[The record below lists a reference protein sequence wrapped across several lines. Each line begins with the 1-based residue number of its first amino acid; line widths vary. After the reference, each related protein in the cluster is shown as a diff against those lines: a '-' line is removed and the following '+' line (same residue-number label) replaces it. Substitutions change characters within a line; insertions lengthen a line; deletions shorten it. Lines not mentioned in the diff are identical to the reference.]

1 MATNERVQ
9 IIVSPGGERLVV
21 IPEHDYLIVL
31 AAGEDDEGELAPEF
45 FAKISRRNEA
55 FAQSRS
61 AKKADQ
67 TEKRPNVR

>member
-21 IPEHDYLIVL
+21 IPEHDYLMLL

-45 FAKISRRNEA
+45 LAKISRRNEA
-55 FAQSRS
+55 FA
-61 AKKADQ
+61 
-67 TEKRPNVR
+67 